1 MIVKTSRRG
10 GHTHSLAQLPG
21 VVTSGWQDGLRV
33 TSTRCRAWVKTDA
46 DQRLGAAWP
55 SDNPPVESSRA
66 ARVASPSLGPGGEPG
81 LRSRP

>member
-33 TSTRCRAWVKTDA
+33 TSTRCRAWVKTDP
-46 DQRLGAAWP
+46 RLRRRPTSGR
-55 SDNPPVESSRA
+55 D
-66 ARVASPSLGPGGEPG
+66 VAERQPAG
-81 LRSRP
+81 